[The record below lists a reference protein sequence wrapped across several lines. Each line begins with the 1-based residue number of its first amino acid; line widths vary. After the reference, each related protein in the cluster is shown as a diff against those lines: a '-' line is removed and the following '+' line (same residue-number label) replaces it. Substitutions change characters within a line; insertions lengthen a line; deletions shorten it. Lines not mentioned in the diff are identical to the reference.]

1 MESDKRGPGRPRK
14 AEPFDGPVVLTLS
27 LKREKL
33 EIELTEPTRRELDE
47 YLSWVE
53 ERAPHLDPGDSLF
66 TTFEYAITTLLRT
79 DKKWRERLR
88 EIRGGKAKKDEPAPS
103 PTGIAQQPASP
114 DLRSEVVPSSAAARS
129 HQPDTHTAEHPPKPI
144 PGSSRPTSSVP
155 SLPRPAPTQARP
167 ISEGD

>member
-33 EIELTEPTRRELDE
+33 EIELTEPTRRELEE

-79 DKKWRERLR
+79 DRKWRQRVR
-88 EIRGGKAKKDEPAPS
+88 ELRGGQGKTNEPPPAP
-103 PTGIAQQPASP
+103 GDIVQQPESVE
-114 DLRSEVVPSSAAARS
+114 RTARTL
-129 HQPDTHTAEHPPKPI
+129 QD
-144 PGSSRPTSSVP
+144 R
-155 SLPRPAPTQARP
+155 RNQ
-167 ISEGD
+167 

>member
-1 MESDKRGPGRPRK
+1 MHRKARGCGRHRSYRHAPPSGFGHACVTHRWKGARAWNQHKRGPGRPRK

-33 EIELTEPTRRELDE
+33 EIELTEPTRRELEE

-79 DKKWRERLR
+79 DRKWRQRVR
-88 EIRGGKAKKDEPAPS
+88 ELRGGP
-103 PTGIAQQPASP
+103 G
-114 DLRSEVVPSSAAARS
+114 ARR
-129 HQPDTHTAEHPPKPI
+129 T
-144 PGSSRPTSSVP
+144 SRRRPQATSSNN
-155 SLPRPAPTQARP
+155 PRA
-167 ISEGD
+167 SEGPPEPLQDRRNQ